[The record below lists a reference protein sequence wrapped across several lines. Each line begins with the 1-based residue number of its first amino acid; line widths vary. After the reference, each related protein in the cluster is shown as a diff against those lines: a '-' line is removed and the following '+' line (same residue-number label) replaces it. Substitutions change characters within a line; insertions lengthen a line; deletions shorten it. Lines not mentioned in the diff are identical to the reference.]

1 MPPFTIIRQLLTKML
16 NAVKRN
22 VVFSSKK
29 AEYFFYLYLGCT
41 RYAPACPENWEVLDP
56 QRAAGIAGGC
66 RPPNV
71 GAGNWA
77 QVFCTGELLS
87 HTPLHTHF

>member
-29 AEYFFYLYLGCT
+29 AEHFFYLYLGCT

-56 QRAAGIAGGC
+56 QRAAGIAGA
-66 RPPNV
+66 V
-71 GAGNWA
+71 GHQMWVLGTELKCSA
-77 QVFCTGELLS
+77 LLS
-87 HTPLHTHF
+87 C